1 VKMQLV
7 INGQSR
13 EVSAESLAEL
23 LVELQLDTSHVA
35 VELNQAIVESSQFAT
50 TALNENDRLEVIQFV
65 GGG

>member
-1 VKMQLV
+1 MQLV

-23 LVELQLDTSHVA
+23 LAELQLDASHVA
-35 VELNQAIVESSQFAT
+35 VELNQAIVASSQFAT
-50 TALNENDRLEVIQFV
+50 TTLNEKDRLEVIQFV

>member
-1 VKMQLV
+1 MQLV

>member
-1 VKMQLV
+1 MQLV

-23 LVELQLDTSHVA
+23 LAELQLDASHVA
-35 VELNQAIVESSQFAT
+35 VELNQAIIESRQFAT
-50 TALNENDRLEVIQFV
+50 TTLNEKDRLEVIQFV